1 MSDLPLSESTS
12 PTPGATDADG
22 GPNSPALLAAA
33 RASRALAAR
42 RALDVTPM
50 PMPALPQSLTPAVA
64 AADAMDGGV
73 AFNGSD
79 TTPMDGA
86 AAHQVARRAI
96 AGLTAGSS
104 SSTASGSAGT
114 TLPSLNSIIPTVVQ
128 QPAPTLAT
136 LADAIRSMPSEA
148 TGGGKSPAPLSAV
161 LNQPLD
167 ANTTSI

>member
-1 MSDLPLSESTS
+1 MSDLPSQMKSTS
-12 PTPGATDADG
+12 PPPGADDADG
-22 GPNSPALLAAA
+22 GPRSPALLAAA

-64 AADAMDGGV
+64 TADAMDGGV

-96 AGLTAGSS
+96 AGLTA
-104 SSTASGSAGT
+104 SA
-114 TLPSLNSIIPTVVQ
+114 
-128 QPAPTLAT
+128 LAT
-136 LADAIRSMPSEA
+136 LLLVMPAITFVAAE
-148 TGGGKSPAPLSAV
+148 L
-161 LNQPLD
+161 
-167 ANTTSI
+167 